1 MKKSAISKELLL
13 LLVRVYNQ
21 SIQCY
26 YYFPD
31 EITCGRRR
39 LEAEE
44 FQILVEGDFLTCYH
58 KDSFGKTYY
67 LSQKGRMLLEQFLI
81 RRKKKSSRTRPAA
94 LSLFDVG

>member
-1 MKKSAISKELLL
+1 MKKCAISKELLL

-31 EITCGRRR
+31 VITCGKHR
-39 LEAEE
+39 LETEE
-44 FQILVEGDFLTCYH
+44 FQLLLEGDYLTCYY
-58 KDSFGKTYY
+58 KDSFGRTYA

-81 RRKKKSSRTRPAA
+81 RRKKKSSRTRPAL
-94 LSLFDVG
+94 LSLFDIA